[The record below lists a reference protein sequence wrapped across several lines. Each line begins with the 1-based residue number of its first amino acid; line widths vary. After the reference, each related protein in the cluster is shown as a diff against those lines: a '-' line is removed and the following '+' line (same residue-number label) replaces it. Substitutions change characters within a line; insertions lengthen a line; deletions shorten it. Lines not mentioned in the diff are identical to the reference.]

1 MRRWIAI
8 GAAIT
13 ISLSGVT
20 GAYANQTESKS
31 SDQVSIEET
40 QENKENKIDVIFVNH
55 RLFVDTD
62 DIMSL
67 MEYEKAF
74 ANEYHKDGVIVS
86 FSGNNSSVTINGME
100 RVMPGEVQFHG
111 GKILISTAGVESA
124 FGKIMNTPN
133 MKLEFNFIEKMAEV
147 RAPYAWTENR
157 GIAHALGGINGMS
170 NTNTF
175 EAMQGSY
182 KNGFRLFEVDILPT
196 SDGKLAVTHNYYE
209 FLSERYG
216 RPIPAEKTNEI
227 PTKAEFM
234 SHRVRGMYEP
244 MEFEKL
250 ISIMS
255 ANKDIYIITDTKVTD
270 PIQAKSQFDEIVR
283 VVKEVDPSVLDRI
296 IPQIYNESMYDTVM
310 SSHPFKSMIYT
321 LYSTSTT
328 NSRALEFATSKGI
341 KVVTI
346 PPERI
351 TKEYMDSFN
360 AYGVKVYTHTIN
372 NAEEAQ
378 RLLDMGVYGFY
389 TDFLSPSQI
398 ENLR

>member
-321 LYSTSTT
+321 LYSVS
-328 NSRALEFATSKGI
+328 
-341 KVVTI
+341 
-346 PPERI
+346 
-351 TKEYMDSFN
+351 
-360 AYGVKVYTHTIN
+360 YTHLT
-372 NAEEAQ
+372 
-378 RLLDMGVYGFY
+378 LPTTPYV
-389 TDFLSPSQI
+389 
-398 ENLR
+398 